1 MVARQDCTMEN
12 EPVPEADALEQKR
25 DVADADAG
33 DDRIDSVGDRPEA
46 DALDQRRP
54 VTEERTVRPP
64 AERGEVPEAD
74 WIEQQVTEPLDDEVR

>member
-1 MVARQDCTMEN
+1 MVPRQNGVMEN
-12 EPVPEADALEQKR
+12 DPVPEADALEQKH
-25 DVADADAG
+25 DVADAG

-46 DALDQRRP
+46 DALEQRRP

-74 WIEQQVTEPLDDEVR
+74 WIEQNVTEPLDDEVR